1 MTTLEKEDRPKR
13 TNAKY
18 TWAFTI
24 NEDQCVW
31 MRARVVNFKLC
42 NNTYDCA
49 DCAFDKAMSEAWK
62 PARDLGGT

>member
-1 MTTLEKEDRPKR
+1 MTTRKKDQTKIPGV
-13 TNAKY
+13 KY
-18 TWAFTI
+18 ARAVTI

-62 PARDLGGT
+62 PSRDLGST

>member
-1 MTTLEKEDRPKR
+1 MTTRKKDLDKKPE
-13 TNAKY
+13 AKY
-18 TWAFTI
+18 ARAFAI
-24 NEDQCVW
+24 NDNQCVW

-62 PARDLGGT
+62 PLRDLGSK